1 MATPSLPSLELVG
14 FFAFGVLGSVHCLG
28 MCGPVVTL
36 YADRVGDRGD
46 VSWFAVRQQ
55 FLFNAGRTVAYA
67 AVGAVLGLLGGFVV
81 AGGVAVVGEAARGVV
96 GVLAGVAVVAV
107 GAWYVLGRQVRGH
120 VPSSGIFQRVVGAS
134 AERLDEW
141 VRGPK
146 VAVLGAAHAA
156 LPCPILYPAFAYAF
170 ATGSP
175 TRGGLA
181 LAALGLGTFPLVFA
195 YGAALGSIGA
205 SRRQQL
211 HRVLGVLMVALG
223 TMPLL
228 SGLAALGVDVPMH
241 PLHPWVMP

>member
-1 MATPSLPSLELVG
+1 MAAPASLELAG
-14 FFAFGVLGSVHCLG
+14 FFAFGLLGSVHCLG

-36 YADRVGDRGD
+36 YADRVGGRED

-55 FLFNAGRTVAYA
+55 FLFNAGRTVSYA
-67 AVGAVLGLLGGFVV
+67 VVGALLGVLGGVV
-81 AGGVAVVGEAARGVV
+81 IAGGVAVIGEAARGVV
-96 GVLAGVAVVAV
+96 GVLAGVVVVAI

-120 VPSSGIFQRVVGAS
+120 VPSSGVFQRVVGAS
-134 AERLDEW
+134 ADRLDEW
-141 VRGPK
+141 VQGPR
-146 VAVLGAAHAA
+146 VALLGAAHAA

-175 TRGGLA
+175 TRGAGA

-205 SRRQQL
+205 TRRQRL

-228 SGLAALGVDVPMH
+228 SGLGALGVDVPMH
-241 PLHPWVMP
+241 PLHRWVIP